1 MALYRIH
8 FVDQRD
14 DIERI
19 TYAVYDSDEAAI
31 EAGHRTAVS
40 RDLVASFEVWQEDRR
55 VHEHRNQLS
64 HSN

>member
-31 EAGHRTAVS
+31 EAGIARLCRGTS
-40 RDLVASFEVWQEDRR
+40 
-55 VHEHRNQLS
+55 
-64 HSN
+64 